1 MKRGVEMRNPKWK
14 SEEVILLVDF
24 YFKFKIRE
32 CEPNEED
39 LMILRKYLLNLK
51 CHKEEEIGD
60 NFRNITGLRMKL
72 YNLREIDE
80 SCELPSLKKYSM
92 LDKEIFERYKENIEE
107 LERVAYRLYLGD
119 EFSFESS

>member
-1 MKRGVEMRNPKWK
+1 MRNPKWK

-32 CEPNEED
+32 CEPDEED

-51 CHKEEEIGD
+51 CHKEEEISD

-80 SCELPSLKKYSM
+80 NCGLPSLKKYSM

-119 EFSFESS
+119 EFSF